1 MAGKLDVMVAT
12 IAFGMGIDKADV
24 RTVIHT
30 ALPGSV
36 EGYYQEIGRAGRD
49 GNPSRA
55 ILMHSYGD
63 RYTHDFFFSRDYP
76 DVALMD
82 RVFTSLGAEP
92 QAKEQLR
99 KTLAIEEELFDKIIE
114 KLWIHKG
121 AVLDFGENVS
131 RGDESWR
138 PSYIAQGEQ
147 KRAQIDE
154 MIRFAESN
162 QCRMTALV
170 RHFGDQ
176 SDRALGCSVCDFCA
190 PAKCVAQRFRTA
202 TEVERAALY
211 RVLSAMRS
219 IRTRSTGKLFA
230 ELYPGNE
237 ISRDNFEEILGG
249 MARAGLLTFADA
261 VFEKE
266 GKPIPYRTVSLIPA
280 GHATNETTP
289 VLFVMK
295 DAPRPATKRK
305 RAKNAGRSKGSRAVT
320 EPRQSVTKQRA
331 ASSTGT
337 DQHRIEQALR
347 AWRLSEAKRRR
358 VPAFRIFGDRA
369 LVSIASTAPRNE
381 AELLA
386 VQGIGAG
393 IVKKYGAQIFR
404 LVADSR

>member
-12 IAFGMGIDKADV
+12 IAFGMGIDKPDV
-24 RTVIHT
+24 RTVVHT
-30 ALPGSV
+30 ALPCSV

-63 RYTHDFFFSRDYP
+63 RHTHDFFFSRDYP
-76 DVALMD
+76 DIALMD
-82 RVFTSLGAEP
+82 RVFTSLRGEP
-92 QAKEQLR
+92 QPKERLR

-121 AVLDFGENVS
+121 AVLDFAENVS
-131 RGDESWR
+131 QGEGSWR
-138 PSYIAQGEQ
+138 PSYITQGEQ
-147 KRAQIDE
+147 KRAQIDQ

-162 QCRMTALV
+162 QCRMTSLV
-170 RHFGDQ
+170 RHFGDF
-176 SDRALGCSVCDFCA
+176 SDCATSCGACDFCA

-211 RVLSAMRS
+211 RVLSVMRS
-219 IRTRSTGKLFA
+219 IRSRSTGKLYA

-237 ISRDNFEEILGG
+237 ISRDNFEEVLGA
-249 MARAGLLTFADA
+249 MARAELLSFADA

-266 GKPIPYRTVSLIPA
+266 GKQIPYRTVSLTPA
-280 GHATNETTP
+280 GRATHETTP

-295 DAPRPATKRK
+295 DAARPVSKRK
-305 RAKNAGRSKGSRAVT
+305 VAKKSGKSRESRAVART
-320 EPRQSVTKQRA
+320 QSGTKERA
-331 ASSTGT
+331 ASGSGS
-337 DQHRIEQALR
+337 DQQRIEQALR
-347 AWRLSEAKRRR
+347 VWRLNEAKRRR

-369 LVSIASTAPRNE
+369 LLSIATTAPRNE

-393 IVKKYGAQIFR
+393 IVKKYGAHIFR
-404 LVADSR
+404 LIAASR